1 MKTTI
6 PPLVALSL
14 ALIPTAAY
22 SQYAYT
28 RLATFALVESSTLP
42 ALSAK
47 DSSGKNIPGAPPVFQ
62 NTFTTT
68 SRTTSTT
75 TTETGAK
82 PGIFKISNKE
92 ILQVL
97 EQEGV
102 IETIVGYSITE
113 LYTDNS
119 SGEDGDTARFYLTK
133 RGEEPIDID
142 EFVRISASESN
153 ASSTKASAKTVATT
167 NLVTDVETRSGNA
180 SFTDKTLVSLSLEF
194 SWGSFS
200 TAGMSTL
207 TRTIRILGSGEGR
220 YASFVPSAGKVSG
233 LVGYGVFVEEED
245 PTLLEG
251 SINFAGGVSINQA
264 AN

>member
-6 PPLVALSL
+6 PQLAALSL
-14 ALIPTAAY
+14 ALVPTAAY

-28 RLATFALVESSTLP
+28 RLATFALVESSTIP
-42 ALSAK
+42 ALPAK
-47 DSSGKNIPGAPPVFQ
+47 DSSGKSIPGAPPVFQ

-68 SRTTSTT
+68 AKTSSTT

-119 SGEDGDTARFYLTK
+119 TSEGGDTARFYLTK

-142 EFVRISASESN
+142 DFIRLNASESY
-153 ASSTKASAKTVATT
+153 AASTKASAKTTATT
-167 NLVTDVETRSGNA
+167 NLVTDAETRSATA
-180 SFTDKTLVSLSLEF
+180 SFTDKSLVSLSLNF

-200 TAGMSTL
+200 TGGMSTL
-207 TRTIRILGSGEGR
+207 TRTLRILGSGEGR
-220 YASFVPSAGKVSG
+220 YVSFVPSAGKVSG

-251 SINFAGGVSINQA
+251 SISLAAGVAINLA
-264 AN
+264 MN